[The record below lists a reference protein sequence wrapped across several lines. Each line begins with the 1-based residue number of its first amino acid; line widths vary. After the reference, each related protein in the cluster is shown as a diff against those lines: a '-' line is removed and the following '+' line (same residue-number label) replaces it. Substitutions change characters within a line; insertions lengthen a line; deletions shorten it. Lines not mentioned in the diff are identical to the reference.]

1 MVMLL
6 AMSTAEI
13 LVGIRLT
20 ERLTTGGRQKQSA
33 GRTAGAITGKFY
45 HCFKDMAA
53 RRERL
58 GPDQ

>member
-1 MVMLL
+1 
-6 AMSTAEI
+6 MSTAEI

-20 ERLTTGGRQKQSA
+20 ERLPTGGRQKQSA
-33 GRTAGAITGKFY
+33 GRTAGAITLKFY

-53 RRERL
+53 RREWL